1 MKIVVFGK
9 TGQVARVLAQY
20 PDVICLIRSAADLTQ
35 PEQCAKMIRQ
45 YRPDAVI
52 NAAAYTQVDGA
63 ETEEVLAT
71 VLNADAPTAMAAACA
86 AIGVGFVHISTDYVF
101 DGTGTSAMLPEHQSQ
116 PLGAYGRSKRH
127 GESGVI
133 AAGGRYVILRTSW
146 AFSSHGTNFL
156 KTMLRL
162 YQTRDAL
169 NIVSDQIGGPTPA
182 AAIAAACHAIVHALV
197 TGTGASGIYHF
208 SGRPDVSWA
217 SFAAE
222 IFAQSG
228 RKVAITA
235 IATKDYTT
243 PAKRPLNSRLNCN
256 SLQQAL
262 GIQRP
267 DWRSGLADLCKE
279 IEVM

>member
-1 MKIVVFGK
+1 M
-9 TGQVARVLAQY
+9 AQY

-156 KTMLRL
+156 QTMLRL

-243 PAKRPLNSRLNCN
+243 PAKRPLNSRLNCD
-256 SLQQAL
+256 SLQQAF